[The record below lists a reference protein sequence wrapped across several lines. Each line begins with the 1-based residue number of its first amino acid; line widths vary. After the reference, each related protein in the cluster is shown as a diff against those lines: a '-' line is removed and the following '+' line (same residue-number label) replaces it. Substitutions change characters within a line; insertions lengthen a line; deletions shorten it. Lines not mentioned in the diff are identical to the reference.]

1 MTPSRATF
9 LGVQL
14 LVALAQLLLAAAPRQ
29 GAEAQQ
35 WWSHRPLVAVAVPDV
50 DDPTHW
56 CRNDI
61 DRFILARMAEDDL
74 KPAGEASDLTLLR
87 RASFDLT
94 GLPPTPEAVARW
106 QGDSAPERW
115 SNLVG
120 SLLASPQYGVRWGRH
135 WLDLVRWAETDGYE
149 RDRAKPGAWRYRDWV
164 IAAFN
169 DDLPYDQFLQLQ
181 LAGDELPQ
189 PTIDSLVATGF
200 LHLGIRDDEPTDPER
215 AYYDDID
222 GMVDTTSRVMLGMA
236 MGCVRCHDH
245 KRDPIPQSD
254 YYRMAAFFR
263 GLKPYRSGGGNSIA
277 TGNFVR
283 HVPSDMGAEGEDPR
297 AIWKAQRLE
306 LAQRAEALVGKSLA
320 GAGAGDRP
328 QSALEAVGLPAAGL
342 LRHEAFEG
350 DSTLCEQGVSGMA
363 LLVRS
368 GGDSRRIE
376 RPVQDDFTISFHFRP
391 DADGSGEMDEQ
402 FGARWFLG
410 QGLVDGEVPG
420 ITNDF
425 GISWFSGGR
434 VCAGIGNPETFLSSA
449 GGLETGVWH
458 HVALTRSRAS
468 GEVALFVDGELV
480 AEAVAGRQA
489 LSASPQLS
497 IGMLH
502 TGVNPLRGAIDE
514 VRIYDRALDE
524 REVLALSDG
533 AAFGPAAGQLIA
545 GQSGADAA
553 AALNE
558 VAQQRLAMR
567 APVVESIEVLCAQEV
582 PGAVEP
588 THVLARGNPDS
599 PLAQVEPGF
608 PTPLGGGEAIIAAA
622 AGQSSGRRT
631 ALARWITDPANIRTA
646 RVMVNRIWQ
655 HHFGR
660 AICRDPNDFGKL
672 GEEPTHP
679 ELLDW
684 LALRFIES
692 GWSVKAMHR
701 LIMDSA
707 SYRMGWSGDAG
718 FAQTDS
724 ANDTFWRFDTRRL
737 SGEEIRDSVLAANG
751 SLNLKLGGPSVFPP
765 IPAEV
770 LATASRPEEAW
781 GDSSDADDHRRSAY
795 IFVKRSLQEP
805 LLASFDQADT
815 DGSCPVRFT
824 SIQPTQALTMV
835 NGEFAQEQSRAFARR
850 LRQECGSD
858 DAACVARSIALA
870 LSRSASASEIKD
882 GMAFID
888 QMQRQEGLE
897 PDQALSTWCLLV
909 YNLNEFA
916 FVD

>member
-1 MTPSRATF
+1 M
-9 LGVQL
+9 LM
-14 LVALAQLLLAAAPRQ
+14 LVALVPLLFAGQTLGQ
-29 GAEAQQ
+29 GGAVPQ
-35 WWSHRPLVAVAVPDV
+35 WWSHRPLEAVAVPEV
-50 DDPTHW
+50 DDPGHW

-61 DRFILARMAEDDL
+61 DRFILARMAEDEL
-74 KPAGEASDLTLLR
+74 KPAGEASELALLR
-87 RASFDLT
+87 RATFDLT
-94 GLPPTPEAVARW
+94 GLPPNPEAVVKWQADVAPDRW
-106 QGDSAPERW
+106 NRLID
-115 SNLVG
+115 
-120 SLLASPQYGVRWGRH
+120 SLLDSPQYGVRWGRH

-164 IAAFN
+164 VDSFN
-169 DDLPYDQFLQLQ
+169 SDLPYDQFLTLQ
-181 LAGDELPQ
+181 LAGDEVPQ

-245 KRDPIPQSD
+245 KRDPIPQAD

-263 GLKPYRSGGGNSIA
+263 GLKPYRSGGGSSIS

-283 HVPSDMGAEGEDPR
+283 HVPSDMGADGQDPR
-297 AIWKAQRLE
+297 ALWKAQRLD
-306 LAQRAEALVGKSLA
+306 LAQRAEALVRESLA
-320 GAGAGDRP
+320 GAGGGDRP
-328 QSALEAVGLPAAGL
+328 QSALEAAGLPVAGL

-350 DSTLCEQGVSGMA
+350 DATLCEQGVSGMA

-368 GGDSRRIE
+368 TADARQID
-376 RPVQDDFTISFHFRP
+376 RPVQDDFTIAFHFRP
-391 DADGSGEMDEQ
+391 DADGSGEMDEK

-434 VCAGIGNPETFLSSA
+434 VCAGVGNPETFLASD

-458 HVALTRSRAS
+458 HVALTRERAS
-468 GEVALFVDGELV
+468 GKVQLFVNGERV
-480 AEAVAGRQA
+480 AESVAGKQA
-489 LSASPQLS
+489 LTAAPQLT
-497 IGMLH
+497 IGMMH
-502 TGVNPLRGAIDE
+502 TGQSPLRGAIDE
-514 VRIYDRALDE
+514 VRIYDRALNE

-533 AAFGPAAGQLIA
+533 AAYGPAAEQLIS
-545 GQSGADAA
+545 GQSGAEAA
-553 AALNE
+553 AALSE
-558 VAQQRLAMR
+558 VARRRLAMR
-567 APVVESIEVLCAQEV
+567 APVVDSVEVLCAQEASGPV
-582 PGAVEP
+582 QP
-588 THVLARGNPDS
+588 THLLVRGDPGS
-599 PLAQVEPGF
+599 PREEVQPGF
-608 PTPLGGGEAIIAAA
+608 PAALGGGEASLPA
-622 AGQSSGRRT
+622 AGGISSGRRT
-631 ALARWITDPANIRTA
+631 ALARWITDPTNIRTA

-707 SYRMGWSGDAG
+707 AYRMGWSSDAE
-718 FAQTDS
+718 FAQSDS
-724 ANDTFWRFDTRRL
+724 SNDTFWRFDTRRL

-751 SLNLKLGGPSVFPP
+751 TLNLKLGGPSVYPP

-781 GDSSDADDHRRSAY
+781 GDSSEEEDHRRSAY

-835 NGEFAQEQSRAFARR
+835 NGEFAQVQSRAFAQR
-850 LRQECGSD
+850 LRRECGTD
-858 DAACVARSIALA
+858 DAACVGRSIALA
-870 LSRSASASEIKD
+870 LSRPASTAEVED
-882 GMAFID
+882 GVAFIN
-888 QMQRQEGLE
+888 QMRQQEGLQSDE
-897 PDQALSTWCLLV
+897 ALATWCLLV